1 MFSRQAAGET
11 PTLPEAS
18 ASEEFAQPFFILHS
32 SFFILHS
39 SFFTLHLKSSVSRRL
54 GHIHTLCGIPLEG
67 LHVVGLCGIVVLPL
81 RAQ

>member
-39 SFFTLHLKSSVSRRL
+39 SFKKLSFPPAWSHPHSVRD
-54 GHIHTLCGIPLEG
+54 TT
-67 LHVVGLCGIVVLPL
+67 
-81 RAQ
+81 

>member
-39 SFFTLHLKSSVSRRL
+39 SLF
-54 GHIHTLCGIPLEG
+54 I
-67 LHVVGLCGIVVLPL
+67 
-81 RAQ
+81 

>member
-32 SFFILHS
+32 SFKKLSFPPAWSHPHS
-39 SFFTLHLKSSVSRRL
+39 VRDT
-54 GHIHTLCGIPLEG
+54 T
-67 LHVVGLCGIVVLPL
+67 
-81 RAQ
+81 